1 MLGHGPSSR
10 LRGPGQDAAGAPGR
24 SGTRH
29 GQDSGNRPGRPPA
42 GRRIPGR
49 CRPAPFPVPTPDR
62 HSFLTTRRTGPGSDG
77 AAAFVAAGSAG
88 DPPQRSHD
96 CKARP
101 PGDRPPRRAGRV
113 RRPSPQDGARGH
125 LVYDGAGP
133 LA

>member
-62 HSFLTTRRTGPGSDG
+62 HSFLNDPPDRRWQRRRSRVRGGRLRRR
-77 AAAFVAAGSAG
+77 AAATVTRLPGPATW
-88 DPPQRSHD
+88 
-96 CKARP
+96 RP
-101 PGDRPPRRAGRV
+101 PPRRAGRV

>member
-42 GRRIPGR
+42 GRCIPGR

-62 HSFLTTRRTGPGSDG
+62 HSFLNDPPDRPWQRRRSHVRGGRLRR
-77 AAAFVAAGSAG
+77 